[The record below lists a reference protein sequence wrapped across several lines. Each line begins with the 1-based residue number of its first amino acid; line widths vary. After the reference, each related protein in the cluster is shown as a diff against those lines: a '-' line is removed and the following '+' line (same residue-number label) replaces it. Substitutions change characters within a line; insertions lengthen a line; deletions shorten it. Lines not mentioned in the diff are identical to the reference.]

1 LHFDAPISASLAL
14 LPPEEFEEPRAGRVA
29 LGGYVVFPEA
39 PEWRCVACAFEWRS
53 EEMPSGTLER
63 CRARGPSCLCG
74 DDVEVVVGANPALIA
89 VN

>member
-1 LHFDAPISASLAL
+1 MSVDGSSPRMLLGEGLHSDAPISASLAL

-53 EEMPSGTLER
+53 EEMPSGT
-63 CRARGPSCLCG
+63 
-74 DDVEVVVGANPALIA
+74 VE
-89 VN
+89 